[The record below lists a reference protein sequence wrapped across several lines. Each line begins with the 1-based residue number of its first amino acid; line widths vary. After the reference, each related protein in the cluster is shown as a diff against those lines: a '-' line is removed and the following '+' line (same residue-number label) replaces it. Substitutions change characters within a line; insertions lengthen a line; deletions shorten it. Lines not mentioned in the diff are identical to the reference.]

1 MKGVKIAHTVKDV
14 KDLLVWNVMI
24 VMDAKIVQTAPTV
37 LTVRV
42 VKEMNVQNVWNV
54 KVVLH
59 NGFYDHKMN

>member
-24 VMDAKIVQTAPTV
+24 AMDAKIVQTAPTV

>member
-24 VMDAKIVQTAPTV
+24 VMDAKIVRTAPNV
-37 LTVRV
+37 LSVRV

-59 NGFYDHKMN
+59 NGFFDNKMN